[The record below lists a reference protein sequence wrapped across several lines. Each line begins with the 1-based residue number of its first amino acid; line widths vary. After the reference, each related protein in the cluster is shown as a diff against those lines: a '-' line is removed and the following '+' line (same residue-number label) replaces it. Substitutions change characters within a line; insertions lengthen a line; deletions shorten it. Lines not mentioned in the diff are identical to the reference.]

1 MRTYEVP
8 FIVLPTT
15 TDEEV
20 EKLITQFGQAVS
32 EKGGKVVKVDRMGRR
47 RLAYPIR
54 KFREGIYVL
63 LVIEGSGQEIAELER
78 RLRVSSDTVLRYIT
92 IRIDENLKRAEKV
105 RGRRQSRSLKRPRKG
120 GDSGSSHRNMD
131 APAANRN
138 NNNEAED

>member
-8 FIVLPTT
+8 FILLPTT
-15 TDEEV
+15 TDEDV

-78 RLRVSSDTVLRYIT
+78 RLRVSSDMVLRYIT

-120 GDSGSSHRNMD
+120 DSGSSHRNMD